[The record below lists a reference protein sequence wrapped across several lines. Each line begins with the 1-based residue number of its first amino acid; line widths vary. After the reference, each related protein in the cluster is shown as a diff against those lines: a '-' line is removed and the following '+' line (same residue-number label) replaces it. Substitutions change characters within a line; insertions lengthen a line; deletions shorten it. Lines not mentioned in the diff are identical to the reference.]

1 MKLFCKFPTINK
13 LNFSLVICIA
23 KHFIWTTLKAIF
35 FAASDSRFSNSC
47 ISAKFDKKNLIFK
60 KLTHMTGFVVQ
71 GHMLDFFSHNKH
83 RVHICKAMLCPLQL
97 NDRDG

>member
-1 MKLFCKFPTINK
+1 MKLFFKFPTINK

-23 KHFIWTTLKAIF
+23 KAIF

-47 ISAKFDKKNLIFK
+47 ISDKFDKKNLIFK

-71 GHMLDFFSHNKH
+71 GHMLDFF
-83 RVHICKAMLCPLQL
+83 LT
-97 NDRDG
+97 